1 VNFLTKKHL
10 SRRTFL
16 RGAGVAIAL
25 PLLDAM
31 VPARVLARQSAALTR
46 TRFAGIFVPHGMAPG
61 FWVPTTQSAGFD
73 LPMIMTP
80 LEPFRDSTVIMSGL
94 WSQSAE
100 PPPGVTGADH
110 WVASAFLCAKKPK
123 KTAGADILNGVTI
136 DQIIAR
142 QIGQDTL
149 LPSLQLAVE
158 DPGAN
163 SSNCG
168 EGYSCAYTNSI
179 SWPSPNRPLPMEINP
194 QVVFQRLFGD
204 GTSSGGERPTHVF
217 ERPGTFIVTLT
228 ITGDARG
235 TCGALDTDR
244 SILDSISDTLARF
257 KVGVGPAD
265 RQRVDQYLDDVRE
278 IERRLEIAAKA
289 STAAPTSAMP
299 YGVPESFDEHI
310 KLQFDLLTL
319 AFQADI
325 TRVSTLLYARDLT
338 GRSYPDSGTTISFH
352 GGSHHAEDP
361 KRIEEYAV
369 LNRYHVKM
377 LAYFLDKL
385 QKTPDGDGT
394 LLDHSLVLYG
404 SNMGNSN
411 QHLHY
416 DVPHVLAGTA
426 SGRLRGGRHLAFPSK
441 TVPTGNL
448 LVSILD
454 LFGVRE
460 DVIGDSTGRL
470 TGLA

>member
-1 VNFLTKKHL
+1 MFLTKTHL

-16 RGAGVAIAL
+16 RGTGAAIAL

-31 VPARVLARQSAALTR
+31 VPARALARQESALTK
-46 TRFAGIFVPHGMAPG
+46 TRFTGIFVPHGMAPG
-61 FWVPTTQSAGFD
+61 YWVPAKSGTGFEF
-73 LPMIMTP
+73 PMIMSP
-80 LEPFRDSTVIMSGL
+80 LEPFRDSTVILSGM

-123 KTAGADILNGVTI
+123 KTAGADIINGVTI
-136 DQIIAR
+136 DQVIAQR
-142 QIGQDTL
+142 IGQDTL
-149 LPSLQLAVE
+149 LPSLQLGVE

-179 SWPSPNRPLPMEINP
+179 SWPAPNRALPMEINP

-204 GTSSGGERPTHVF
+204 GSTQEERAAHRR
-217 ERPGTFIVTLT
+217 E
-228 ITGDARG
+228 DQ
-235 TCGALDTDR
+235 
-244 SILDSISDTLARF
+244 SILDSITQTLSRF
-257 KVGVGPAD
+257 KVDIGAAD
-265 RQRVDQYLDDVRE
+265 RMRVDQYLEDVRE
-278 IERRLEIAAKA
+278 IERRLAIAAKA
-289 STAAPTSAMP
+289 SSAAPTSTMP

-338 GRSYPDSGTTISFH
+338 GRSYPESGTTISFH

-361 KRIEEYAV
+361 KKIEEYAL

-385 QKTPDGDGT
+385 RNTPDGDGT
-394 LLDHSLVLYG
+394 LLDHALVLYG

-416 DVPHVLAGTA
+416 DVPHLLAGKA
-426 SGRLRGGRHLAFPSK
+426 SGRLQGGRHLAYPSK

-454 LFGVRE
+454 MFGVRE

>member
-1 VNFLTKKHL
+1 MFLTKKHL
-10 SRRTFL
+10 PRRTFL
-16 RGAGVAIAL
+16 RGAGAAIAL

-31 VPARVLARQSAALTR
+31 VPASALARQGAAALAK
-46 TRFAGIFVPHGMAPG
+46 TRFTGIFVPHGMAPG
-61 FWVPTTQSAGFD
+61 HWVPAKQGSGFD
-73 LPMIMTP
+73 FPMIMSP
-80 LEPFRDSTVIMSGL
+80 LEPFRDSTVIVSGL

-123 KTAGADILNGVTI
+123 KTAGADIVNGVTI

-142 QIGQDTL
+142 QIGQETL
-149 LPSLQLAVE
+149 LPSLQLGVE

-179 SWPSPNRPLPMEINP
+179 SWPAPNRALPMEINP

-204 GTSSGGERPTHVF
+204 GSTQEERASRRR
-217 ERPGTFIVTLT
+217 E
-228 ITGDARG
+228 DQ
-235 TCGALDTDR
+235 
-244 SILDSISDTLARF
+244 SILDSISQTLARF
-257 KVGVGPAD
+257 KVSIGPAD
-265 RQRVDQYLDDVRE
+265 RMRVDQYLEDVRE
-278 IERRLEIAAKA
+278 IERRLAIAATA
-289 STAAPTSAMP
+289 SNAAPASAMP

-319 AFQADI
+319 AFQGDI

-338 GRSYPDSGTTISFH
+338 GRSYPESGTTISFH

-361 KRIEEYAV
+361 KKIEEYAV

-385 QKTPDGDGT
+385 RNTPDGDGT

-416 DVPHVLAGTA
+416 DVPHVLIGQA
-426 SGRLRGGRHLAFPSK
+426 SGRLQGGRHLAYPSK

-454 LFGVRE
+454 MFGVRE
-460 DVIGDSTGRL
+460 DAIGDSTGRL